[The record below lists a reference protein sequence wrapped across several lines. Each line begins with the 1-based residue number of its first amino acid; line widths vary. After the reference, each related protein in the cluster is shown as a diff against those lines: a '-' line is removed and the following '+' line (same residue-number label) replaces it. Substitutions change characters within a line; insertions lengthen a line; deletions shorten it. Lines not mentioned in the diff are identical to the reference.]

1 LYVNSEFINASL
13 SVIKIPIPIEE
24 DAELD
29 EETDLEN
36 SDLVEMHDFLVIH
49 SRIPLEIF
57 NPEDF
62 MGYIENMLVQ
72 YEVLLGDDTET
83 DEPELD
89 ENLDLN
95 VEDILESKDGD

>member
-1 LYVNSEFINASL
+1 
-13 SVIKIPIPIEE
+13 
-24 DAELD
+24 
-29 EETDLEN
+29 
-36 SDLVEMHDFLVIH
+36 
-49 SRIPLEIF
+49 
-57 NPEDF
+57 
-62 MGYIENMLVQ
+62 MLVQ